1 MGEIPRT
8 YPREKGELSPMFIGE
23 YHYSL
28 DKKGRL
34 NIPAKVRGILSE
46 KYEEELIISRGLDNC
61 LFLYPLEEWHAF
73 SQKVKSLPLSKGEA
87 RSFSRFLFSGASEC
101 KLDRQ
106 GRVSIPLPLRNY
118 ADLNTKVVVI
128 GVLNRIEIW
137 SEERWEKYTKESGK
151 SFEEVA
157 ERLADLGL

>member
-1 MGEIPRT
+1 MEGNPCEYVHGES
-8 YPREKGELSPMFIGE
+8 ELNPMFIGE

-34 NIPAKVRGILSE
+34 NIPAKLRGILSE

-61 LFLYPLEEWHAF
+61 LFLYPLEEWRSF
-73 SQKVKSLPLSKGEA
+73 SQKVKSLPVSKGEA
-87 RSFSRFLFSGASEC
+87 RSFSRFLFSGATEC
-101 KLDRQ
+101 SLDKQ
-106 GRVSIPLPLRNY
+106 GRISISLSLRNY
-118 ADLNTKVVVI
+118 ANLNTKVVII

-151 SFEEVA
+151 SFEETA
-157 ERLADLGL
+157 EKLADLGL